1 MLQQQIRM
9 NTFSISHWNHL
20 HFSTDL
26 HHVHLGDG
34 DCRAHSWVVQS
45 KIQREQSHRP
55 HMTVLNIQVCREYIS
70 LYNSIFKFHN
80 FIVHKTSNFLFRC
93 AVSLRIQLRVSLLI
107 RSYMLSIVQR
117 IQYCYTEYHD
127 CNRTK

>member
-9 NTFSISHWNHL
+9 NTISISHWNHL

-26 HHVHLGDG
+26 QYVHLGDG

-80 FIVHKTSNFLFRC
+80 FIVHKTSNFISVCSVIENTIKSEFAYSKLY
-93 AVSLRIQLRVSLLI
+93 AIYSTENTVLL
-107 RSYMLSIVQR
+107 Y
-117 IQYCYTEYHD
+117 
-127 CNRTK
+127 